1 MPAFERDRWRQL
13 FDQAPGFMAISNGP
27 DHVLE
32 MVNQSYI
39 RLVGPRD
46 LIGKT
51 VREAFPDLEGQH
63 FFSLL
68 DHVYKSGQPVSG
80 RARPLRLRRTPGDE
94 PEERLLDF
102 VFQPFTDDEGKVVGI
117 FAQGNDVTEQHVVE
131 LALRESEE
139 RFRLIAD
146 SAPVPMWVTRID
158 RRRSFV
164 NSAYLRFLGVPYEE
178 ALSFDWRTRI
188 HPEDAQ
194 RLLAESLAGE
204 ATLKPFALQGR
215 YLRHDGKWR
224 WLRSESQPRWGPHGE
239 HVGFIGIAHDITDA
253 KEAEAKLR
261 EMNETLERR
270 VAERTSDLKAA
281 LDRLQAEVADRLRAE
296 EALRQAQKMEAIG
309 QLTGGIAH
317 DFNNLL
323 TPIMGGLEIIS
334 SRVKDERLKRIAQT
348 GLDAAQRGAK
358 LTGQLLAFS
367 RIQRISMAPIRV
379 NEVVADLKDLL
390 RHAVGS
396 EVHVDLVLDP
406 AVEYARCDANQL
418 ENALLNLALNARDAM
433 PGGGRLRLGTSRVSV
448 ETAADLGAG
457 DYVQL
462 MVTDTGAGM
471 PPEILARATEPFFST
486 KPTGKGTG
494 LGLAQVYGIAR
505 QSGGALRIESTPGHG
520 TTVRILLP
528 EASGEEAGD
537 EAPSERAA
545 FGPPRTPAAEIRIL
559 IIDDD
564 RDVRPFLSSALTSM
578 GYSVSEADCG
588 EAGLRQLGE
597 SRPDLVLLDY
607 AMPGMHGADVARI
620 ARERDASLPIVFVTG
635 YAVSDQ
641 LEAALG
647 PDVPVLP
654 KPFTV
659 AQLATLVEEQLA
671 SAKAAAHGLE
681 SRKNAS

>member
-1 MPAFERDRWRQL
+1 MPASERDRWRQL
-13 FDQAPGFMAISNGP
+13 FHQAPGFMAISNGP

-32 MVNQSYI
+32 MVNESYV
-39 RLVGPRD
+39 RLVGPRE

-51 VREAFPDLEGQH
+51 VREAFPELEGQH
-63 FFSLL
+63 FFGLL

-80 RARPLRLRRTPGDE
+80 RARRLRLKRSPDGE

-102 VFQPFTDDEGKVVGI
+102 VFQPFTDEDGKVVGI
-117 FAQGNDVTEQHVVE
+117 FAQGNDVTEHHVVE

-164 NSAYLRFLGVPYEE
+164 NIAYQEFLGVAYEE
-178 ALSFDWRTRI
+178 ALNFDWRTRI
-188 HPEDAQ
+188 HPDDAQ
-194 RLLAESLAGE
+194 RLLADSLAGE
-204 ATLKPFALQGR
+204 ATLKPFALEGR

-224 WLRSESQPRWGPHGE
+224 WLRSESQPRWGPQGE
-239 HVGFIGIAHDITDA
+239 HVGFIGVAHDITEA

-281 LDRLQAEVADRLRAE
+281 LERLQAEVADRLRAE
-296 EALRQAQKMEAIG
+296 EALRQAQKMEAVG

-323 TPIMGGLEIIS
+323 TPIMGGLEVIS
-334 SRVKDERLKRIAQT
+334 SQLTDERLKRIAQT
-348 GLDAAQRGAK
+348 GLDAAHRGAK

-367 RIQRISMAPIRV
+367 RIQRISMAPVRV
-379 NEVVADLKDLL
+379 NEVVANMNDLL
-390 RHAVGS
+390 RHAIGS
-396 EVHVDLVLDP
+396 EVNVDLVLDP

-433 PGGGRLRLGTSRVSV
+433 PSGGSLTLSTSRVSV

-471 PPEILARATEPFFST
+471 PPEVLARATEPFFST

-505 QSGGALRIESTPGHG
+505 QSGGALRIESMPGHG

-528 EASGEEAGD
+528 EASAEEAGV
-537 EAPSERAA
+537 EASSVRAGFESA
-545 FGPPRTPAAEIRIL
+545 RMAGAETHIL

-564 RDVRPFLSSALTSM
+564 KDVRAFLSSALASM
-578 GYSVSEADCG
+578 GYSVAEADCG
-588 EAGLRQLGE
+588 EAGLSRLGE

-607 AMPGMHGADVARI
+607 AMPGMHGAEVARI
-620 ARERDASLPIVFVTG
+620 ARERDPSLPIVFVTG
-635 YAVSDQ
+635 YAVSDE

-647 PDVPVLP
+647 RDVPVLR

-659 AQLATLVEEQLA
+659 AQLACLVGEQLA
-671 SAKAAAHGLE
+671 CAKAAAKG
-681 SRKNAS
+681 A

>member
-32 MVNQSYI
+32 MVNESYI
-39 RLVGPRD
+39 RMVGRRD
-46 LIGKT
+46 LVGKT
-51 VREAFPDLEGQH
+51 VREAFPDLEGQN
-63 FFSLL
+63 FFGLL
-68 DHVYKSGQPVSG
+68 DHVYKSGRPVSG
-80 RARPLRLRRTPGDE
+80 RAQRLRLQRTADGE

-102 VFQPFTDDEGKVVGI
+102 VFQPFTDENGTVVGI

-164 NSAYLRFLGVPYEE
+164 NSAYQEFLGVAYEE
-178 ALSFDWRTRI
+178 ALNFDWRTRI
-188 HPEDAQ
+188 HPDDAQ

-204 ATLKPFALQGR
+204 ATLKPFALEGR
-215 YLRHDGKWR
+215 YLRQDGKWR

-239 HVGFIGIAHDITDA
+239 HVGFIGVAHDITEA

-281 LDRLQAEVADRLRAE
+281 LERLQAEVADRLRAE
-296 EALRQAQKMEAIG
+296 EALRQAQKMEAVG

-334 SRVKDERLKRIAQT
+334 SRLTDERLKRLART

-367 RIQRISMAPIRV
+367 RIQRISMAPILV
-379 NEVVADLKDLL
+379 NQVVHNMKDLL
-390 RHAVGS
+390 RHAIGS

-406 AVEYARCDANQL
+406 AVGNAMCDANQL

-433 PGGGRLRLGTSRVSV
+433 PSGGTITLRTSRVSV
-448 ETAADLGAG
+448 ERAADLEAG

-471 PPEILARATEPFFST
+471 PPDVLARATEPFFST

-505 QSGGALRIESTPGHG
+505 QSGGALRIESMPGQG

-528 EASGEEAGD
+528 EASGEEASS
-537 EAPSERAA
+537 ETSSERTAVETARTAA
-545 FGPPRTPAAEIRIL
+545 ADSHIL

-564 RDVRPFLSSALTSM
+564 MDVRAFLSSALGSM
-578 GYSVSEADCG
+578 GYSVAEADCG

-620 ARERDASLPIVFVTG
+620 AREREPDLPIVFVTG

-647 PDVPVLP
+647 PDVPVLR

-659 AQLATLVEEQLA
+659 AQLASLVEEQLGC
-671 SAKAAAHGLE
+671 AKGTEQGA
-681 SRKNAS
+681 

>member
-13 FDQAPGFMAISNGP
+13 FDQAPGFMVMSIGP

-32 MVNQSYI
+32 MVNDSYL

-46 LIGKT
+46 LVGKT
-51 VREAFPDLEGQH
+51 VREAFPDLEDQQ
-63 FFSLL
+63 FFDLL

-80 RARPLRLRRTPGDE
+80 RARRLRLQRTADGE

-102 VFQPFTDDEGKVVGI
+102 VFQPFTDENGKVVGI
-117 FAQGNDVTEQHVVE
+117 FVQGNDVTEQHIVE

-158 RRRSFV
+158 RRRNFV
-164 NSAYLRFLGVPYEE
+164 NSAYQEFLGVAYEE
-178 ALSFDWRTRI
+178 ALIFDWRTRI
-188 HPEDAQ
+188 HPDDAQ

-204 ATLKPFALQGR
+204 ATLKPFVLEGR

-239 HVGFIGIAHDITDA
+239 HVGFIGVAHDITEA

-270 VAERTSDLKAA
+270 VAERTGDLEAA
-281 LDRLQAEVADRLRAE
+281 LERLQAEVADRLRVE
-296 EALRQAQKMEAIG
+296 EALRQAQKMEAVG

-334 SRVKDERLKRIAQT
+334 SQLKDERLKRLAQT

-367 RIQRISMAPIRV
+367 RIQRIDMAPIRV
-379 NEVVADLKDLL
+379 NQVVANMKDLL
-390 RHAVGS
+390 RHAIGS
-396 EVHVDLVLDP
+396 EVHVDLIFDP
-406 AVEYARCDANQL
+406 LVGNAKCDANQL
-418 ENALLNLALNARDAM
+418 ENALLNLALNARDSM
-433 PGGGRLRLGTSRVSV
+433 PEGGRLTLSTSRVSV
-448 ETAADLGAG
+448 QTAADLGAG

-471 PPEILARATEPFFST
+471 PPEVLARATEPFFST

-505 QSGGALRIESTPGHG
+505 QSGGALRIESMPGHG

-528 EASGEEAGD
+528 ETSAGD
-537 EAPSERAA
+537 ADGEDSFERASFEA
-545 FGPPRTPAAEIRIL
+545 ARTPGAETHIL

-564 RDVRPFLSSALTSM
+564 KDVRAFLSSALGSM
-578 GYSVSEADCG
+578 GYSVAEAECG
-588 EAGLRQLGE
+588 ETGLRQLG
-597 SRPDLVLLDY
+597 SNRPDLVLLDY

-620 ARERDASLPIVFVTG
+620 ARERDPSLPIVFVTG

-647 PDVPVLP
+647 PDVSVLR

-659 AQLATLVEEQLA
+659 AQLAALVEEQLA
-671 SAKAAAHGLE
+671 GAKAAAH
-681 SRKNAS
+681 RA